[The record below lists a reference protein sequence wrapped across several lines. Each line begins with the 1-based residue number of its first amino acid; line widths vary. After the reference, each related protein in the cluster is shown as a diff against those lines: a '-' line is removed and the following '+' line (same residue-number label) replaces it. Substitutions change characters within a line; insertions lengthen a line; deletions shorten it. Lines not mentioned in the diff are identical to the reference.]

1 MTANAARLRRPHH
14 VVMLAYPDVQILD
27 VTGPLEVFSRAAR
40 WMRDNGL
47 RPDLAYRV
55 EVVAPRA
62 GSFVTSS
69 GVRLVAER
77 AYREL
82 TSADTL
88 LVAGGRGHAAARA
101 QAPLLR
107 WLRRMAGRVSRLG
120 SVC

>member
-1 MTANAARLRRPHH
+1 MSASAARLRRAHH

-40 WMRDNGL
+40 VMQDNGL

-62 GSFVTSS
+62 GTFLTSS

-77 AYREL
+77 AYREV
-82 TSADTL
+82 TGADTL
-88 LVAGGRGHAAARA
+88 LVAGGRGQAIARTH
-101 QAPLLR
+101 APLLK
-107 WLRRMAGRVSRLG
+107 WLRRMA
-120 SVC
+120 